1 MENKVSD
8 KIRLVLNELAI
19 LNQPES
25 KNGKIFYRI
34 EDLRRIRGLASELY
48 LLCDLAS
55 KQGEVFHPEVTTHAE
70 PPVMVSQHVPEPE
83 PQVVNVPEV
92 MEKPESETTRFDQQE
107 ISEAASKEPVQ
118 EVVAKTE
125 GPSSEISIEEL
136 VHSHEPAQEV
146 VEAHHHEKPR
156 VTADHLSAQLSLTRR
171 FEYINNLFGGNAELF
186 LEFLDGVAYSSNLDE
201 AMAVF
206 DRKYEEN
213 NWRRKQETAD
223 DFRRMIRKIF

>member
-34 EDLRRIRGLASELY
+34 EDLRRIRSLSSELY

-55 KQGEVFHPEVTTHAE
+55 KQGEVFHPEVTTHME
-70 PPVMVSQHVPEPE
+70 PPVVVSQHVPEPE
-83 PQVVNVPEV
+83 PQVEMVPEP
-92 MEKPESETTRFDQQE
+92 EPESEQPEMSEPPVTGMPE
-107 ISEAASKEPVQ
+107 EAAPE
-118 EVVAKTE
+118 AE

-136 VHSHEPAQEV
+136 VHSHEPAKEV

-156 VTADHLSAQLSLTRR
+156 VTAEHLSAQLSLTRR

-186 LEFLDGVAYSSNLDE
+186 MEFLDAVAYSASPDE
-201 AMAVF
+201 AMDVF

-213 NWRRKQETAD
+213 NWKRRQETAD